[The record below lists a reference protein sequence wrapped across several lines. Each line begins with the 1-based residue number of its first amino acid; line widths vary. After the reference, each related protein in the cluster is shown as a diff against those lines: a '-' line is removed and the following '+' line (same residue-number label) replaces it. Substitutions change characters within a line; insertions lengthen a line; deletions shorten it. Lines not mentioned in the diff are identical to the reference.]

1 MKSRFRKTGLALA
14 TCLVTGLVT
23 GLTAVSAHSM
33 NLLEAYQLALD
44 QDATIRASRAT
55 LAVGRERLPQA
66 RAQLLPSVQANF
78 SRNTND
84 VDTTTPNFLGQD
96 TTTNSNYK
104 SFGNTVSL
112 RQPLFSLQRY
122 FQYEQA
128 KDQVADAEATHQRD
142 LQELI
147 VRVGGAYM
155 ETLLTED
162 QLKLVLAQKQQ
173 YTALVDATQKALKAG
188 TGTRTDIDD
197 AQARLDMSLAAELE
211 ARQNKDFTRRQLEIL
226 VNQPVSVMSAL
237 NLTGFAN
244 LPAEL
249 PPLEAWLA
257 QAQSDGPEVLALQ
270 ARLAAAEKEI
280 SKAKSAHAPVL
291 DGIAQWSDSG
301 NENVTRQNSRFV
313 TKSVGIQLVV
323 PIYQGGYVSSQVRQ
337 AVADKTRFEEAL
349 EVTRRDLN
357 LRVHKEYRGVT
368 EGVLKVRALE
378 QALRSAEQL
387 VMSTNKSKLAGV
399 RTMLDVL
406 NAEQQL
412 AQVKRD
418 LVQARYLYLMSR
430 LRLAA
435 LVGKPPLE
443 AITEVAQAFK
453 P

>member
-1 MKSRFRKTGLALA
+1 MKSRIHKSGLALA
-14 TCLVTGLVT
+14 ACLVASLYG
-23 GLTAVSAHSM
+23 ASANSM
-33 NLLEAYQLALD
+33 NLLDAYQLALD

-55 LAVGRERLPQA
+55 LAAGRERLPQA
-66 RAQLLPSVQANF
+66 RSQLLPSVQASF
-78 SRNTND
+78 SRNNND
-84 VDTTTPNFLGQD
+84 VDTTAPNFLGQD
-96 TTTNSNYK
+96 TTTNNTYK
-104 SFGNTVSL
+104 SFGNSISL

-155 ETLLTED
+155 EVLLTED

-173 YTALVDATQKALKAG
+173 YTALLDASQKALKAG

-226 VNQPVSVMSAL
+226 VNQPVDTLSAL
-237 NLTGFAN
+237 SLNGFAN
-244 LPAEL
+244 LPSEL
-249 PPLEAWLA
+249 PPLQVWLD
-257 QAQSDGPEVLALQ
+257 QAQSNGPEVLSLQ
-270 ARLAAAEKEI
+270 ARLAAADKEI
-280 SKAKSAHAPVL
+280 SKVKSAHAPVL
-291 DGIAQWSDSG
+291 EGIAQWNDSG

-313 TKSVGIQLVV
+313 SKSVGIQLVV

-349 EVTRRDLN
+349 EATRRDLN

-378 QALRSAEQL
+378 QAVRSAEQL
-387 VMSTNKSKLAGV
+387 VISTNKSKSAGV

-418 LVQARYLYLMSR
+418 LVQARYLYLMAR
-430 LRLAA
+430 LRLAS
-435 LVGKPPLE
+435 LVGKAPLE
-443 AITEVAQAFK
+443 AITEVAQAFN